1 MKQRRTISNLLTSRL
16 LMVIRDEENF
26 AEKATIRFNYARL
39 ILVLGTALII
49 LSGISFILV
58 TTVLARWFDPR
69 VEYVNTTRQLLELDT
84 KVDSL
89 SEQNRVKQQFI
100 DNVKNILEGNINPE
114 VEEKAPG
121 YKITDV
127 DLTQINPIDLQ
138 FRKEFEEID
147 YEQLAYRNS
156 TREELIQLFLF
167 TPINGVVSR
176 EFDLK
181 SRHYGTDIVSRKNE
195 PVKCVAD
202 GTVIMSSWTQES
214 GFVIGVQHKS
224 QLLSFY
230 KHNSV
235 LLKKV
240 GETVKAG
247 DILSI
252 IGNTGEF
259 TDGPH
264 LHFELWYNG
273 VPVNPTDYLSFE

>member
-1 MKQRRTISNLLTSRL
+1 MKQRKTLSNLLTSRL
-16 LMVIRDEENF
+16 LLVIRDEENF
-26 AEKATIRFNYARL
+26 AEKATVRFNYARM
-39 ILVLGTALII
+39 ILVFGIALII
-49 LSGISFILV
+49 LSGISFLLV

-69 VEYVNTTRQLLELDT
+69 VEYRNTTRQLVELDS

-89 SEQNRVKQQFI
+89 SAENQVKQQFI
-100 DNVKNILEGNINPE
+100 DNIKNILEGNIDPE
-114 VEEKAPG
+114 IEEKKSG

-127 DLTQINPIDLQ
+127 DLTQINPVDSQ
-138 FRKEFEEID
+138 FRKEFEDID
-147 YEQLAYRNS
+147 YEQLAFRSS
-156 TREELIQLFLF
+156 TREELLQLFLF
-167 TPINGVVSR
+167 TPIDGVVSR
-176 EFDLK
+176 GFDLNT
-181 SRHYGTDIVSRKNE
+181 RHYGTDIVSRKNE

-202 GTVIMSSWTQES
+202 GTVIMSSWTQDS
-214 GFVIGVQHKS
+214 GFVIGVQHKG
-224 QLLSFY
+224 QLISFY

-240 GETVKAG
+240 GENVKAG

-273 VPVNPTDYLSFE
+273 VPVNPADYLAFD